1 MTMTSVFAQQMWN
14 GLVSGMAYV
23 LFAMG
28 LNLIFGTLGVINM
41 AHGELY
47 MLGAMM
53 LWTLT
58 TLLHLNFF
66 LSFILSVAIV
76 GIFGMIFNRF
86 VVKPLI
92 VMYGGGLV
100 WDVDARPIETPIGG
114 STALFGAVLTNES
127 IVLCC
132 MGVVTLIGLN
142 YFLGN
147 TTLGKAIRAAA
158 EDKVGAGLVG
168 ININL
173 IYSVT
178 MGIAALLAAIAG
190 GIIGPIW
197 VADPSMG
204 QEILLKGFAIV
215 VVGGLGNLKNCVMV
229 GLFLGITEALF
240 SQYIS
245 MYYRDVYA
253 FGIMVL
259 VCLWRPEG
267 LFKRK

>member
-1 MTMTSVFAQQMWN
+1 MLSTMAASV
-14 GLVSGMAYV
+14 
-23 LFAMG
+23 
-28 LNLIFGTLGVINM
+28 
-41 AHGELY
+41 
-47 MLGAMM
+47 
-53 LWTLT
+53 
-58 TLLHLNFF
+58 
-66 LSFILSVAIV
+66 IL
-76 GIFGMIFNRF
+76 
-86 VVKPLI
+86 
-92 VMYGGGLV
+92 MYGGGLV